1 MTSPDRLQ
9 HIFYENEIPP
19 EVEITLEKIYQS
31 PFCVTKYFE
40 IFRNVR
46 NLSAL
51 NISGGETRPQHVL
64 AYIISGKEITVLNEL
79 VEVEQEYLQYFADT
93 VFHRYPAITT
103 VNFNCI
109 KSSIVD
115 MQYPWRRWKTSQDIV
130 ITLPN
135 SFDKYRLS
143 LSEHT
148 RKNIKYYSSR
158 LQKKYDDFSFHL
170 STTHE
175 IDPAEIGKIIEMN
188 RLRMQS
194 KNIRSGF
201 TSLLEKRII
210 EFSRFYGLVTTINL
224 QGRVV
229 AGTICYEVGNQA
241 YMEIISHHPDF
252 DKDRVGQVCLYLT
265 VKHMIEKGRDSFH
278 MLWGENE
285 YKYRFLGVK
294 QELCFISMYRS
305 YPSKLSSTP
314 KLIKHTCSNIF
325 RQLDYLTKKYI
336 INRLRK
342 RS

>member
-1 MTSPDRLQ
+1 MASPDRLQ
-9 HIFYENEIPP
+9 HIFYENEIPS
-19 EVEITLEKIYQS
+19 EVGLNLEKIYQS

-40 IFRNVR
+40 IFREVHDPN
-46 NLSAL
+46 AF
-51 NISGGETRPQHVL
+51 NISGGEIVPRH
-64 AYIISGKEITVLNEL
+64 IIVYCILGKGITVLNEL
-79 VEVEQEYLQYFADT
+79 VEIETDYIQYFADT
-93 VFHRYPAITT
+93 IFNKYPAITT

-109 KSSIVD
+109 KNSIVNL
-115 MQYPWRRWKTSQDIV
+115 QYPWRCWKTSQDIV

-135 SFDKYRLS
+135 SFDLYNLG

-148 RKNIKYYSSR
+148 RKNIKYYVNR
-158 LQKKYDDFSFHL
+158 LQKKYGDFAFHV

-175 IDPAEIGKIIEMN
+175 IDPAVIGRIIEMN
-188 RLRMQS
+188 RLRMKN

-210 EFSRFYGLVTTINL
+210 EFSRYYGLVITINL

-265 VKHMIEKGRDSFH
+265 IKHLIETGKESFH

-294 QELCFISMYRS
+294 QELYFFSVYRS
-305 YPSKLSSTP
+305 FSSKLLSIPRVTS
-314 KLIKHTCSNIF
+314 HMCSYMF

-336 INRLRK
+336 INRLWK
-342 RS
+342 R